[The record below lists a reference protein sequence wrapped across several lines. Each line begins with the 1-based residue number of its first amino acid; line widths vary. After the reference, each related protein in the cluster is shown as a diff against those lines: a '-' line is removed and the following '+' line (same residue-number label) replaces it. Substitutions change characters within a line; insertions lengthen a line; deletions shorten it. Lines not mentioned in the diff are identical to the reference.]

1 LECAFVY
8 CLPAVCRLQ
17 QQAEFDCFAK
27 SFTYLAA
34 RLPRSEF
41 LEPFLDE
48 ATVEPVENLKR
59 QMALFQ
65 KARDENLTSALE
77 GFDAATVMAGMQLA
91 LGKPS
96 EAALQAGDVPLSEAE
111 PDMYP
116 CLLALC
122 GSGYGFFK
130 VNIVDVILIIGRFGD
145 RPRLYELMC
154 FSNHQIQR

>member
-1 LECAFVY
+1 ME
-8 CLPAVCRLQ
+8 
-17 QQAEFDCFAK
+17 
-27 SFTYLAA
+27 
-34 RLPRSEF
+34 
-41 LEPFLDE
+41 
-48 ATVEPVENLKR
+48 
-59 QMALFQ
+59 LFQ
-65 KARDENLTSALE
+65 KGRDENLTAVLE

-130 VNIVDVILIIGRFGD
+130 VSTAIFYVCISFYYVPLV
-145 RPRLYELMC
+145 L
-154 FSNHQIQR
+154 

>member
-1 LECAFVY
+1 
-8 CLPAVCRLQ
+8 
-17 QQAEFDCFAK
+17 
-27 SFTYLAA
+27 
-34 RLPRSEF
+34 
-41 LEPFLDE
+41 
-48 ATVEPVENLKR
+48 
-59 QMALFQ
+59 MALFQ

-154 FSNHQIQR
+154 FSNHQIQRWKVRTQIDL